1 MSAASDRT
9 QLVEFD
15 VAIVGY
21 GPVGQAPAAL
31 LGRAGHRVVAFERFK
46 EIYRLPRGPSGPR
59 DRGVEDPD
67 DGSTIMEFPPE
78 PSRPARYRR
87 HRSSPTR
94 ATRASCS
101 ERRSHASGGLAERG
115 RRWTMAVRAAPGC
128 HGVTNLDGR
137 RVRSL
142 DPATAMALH
151 KPGPA
156 AVALPVWTSTST
168 DAALLL
174 PGEAGGPPTSSR
186 VASVSSEWAIHL
198 GQVGACSLGFVS
210 TGGRRRVAGR
220 RGLVVMVGCGV
231 GLSLWGWRSGCCR

>member
-31 LGRAGHRVVAFERFK
+31 LGRAGHRVVAFERFQ

-59 DRGVEDPD
+59 DRGIEDPD

-142 DPATAMALH
+142 DPAQPWRCTSPARPPSRSRCGRAPALTPH
-151 KPGPA
+151 CSFLAKQEGLRPPA
-156 AVALPVWTSTST
+156 GSPVF
-168 DAALLL
+168 
-174 PGEAGGPPTSSR
+174 P
-186 VASVSSEWAIHL
+186 AS
-198 GQVGACSLGFVS
+198 
-210 TGGRRRVAGR
+210 
-220 RGLVVMVGCGV
+220 
-231 GLSLWGWRSGCCR
+231 GLSIWVRWGRVPWGLSPRAVDGG